1 MGARELEAQLIDRCR
16 ALALGEKPALDDERL
31 ANVCRLAAM
40 VLRSRRP
47 AQAARLAAVS
57 EAYFESEGRS
67 ALPAEEILRRGW
79 VISLPRLRDSLLRA
93 LTPASCDS
101 IPERR

>member
-1 MGARELEAQLIDRCR
+1 MGARELETQLIDRCR
-16 ALALGEKPALDDERL
+16 ALALGEKPTLDDERL

-40 VLRSRRP
+40 VLRSQRP
-47 AQAARLAAVS
+47 TQAARLASVS
-57 EAYFESEGRS
+57 EAYFANDGRFP
-67 ALPAEEILRRGW
+67 LPAKEILRRGW
-79 VISLPRLRDSLLRA
+79 VISLPRLRDRLLRA